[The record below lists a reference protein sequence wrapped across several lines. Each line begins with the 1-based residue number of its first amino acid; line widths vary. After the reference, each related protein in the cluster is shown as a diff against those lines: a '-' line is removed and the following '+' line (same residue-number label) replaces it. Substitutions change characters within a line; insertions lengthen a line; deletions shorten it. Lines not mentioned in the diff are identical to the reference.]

1 MLSYY
6 IQIFIEEAKTPLNDG
21 KKSTMG
27 HMWFSIY
34 ALDKNDNE
42 VERFNAGYTQ
52 LTTKI

>member
-27 HMWFSIY
+27 HMWFRIY